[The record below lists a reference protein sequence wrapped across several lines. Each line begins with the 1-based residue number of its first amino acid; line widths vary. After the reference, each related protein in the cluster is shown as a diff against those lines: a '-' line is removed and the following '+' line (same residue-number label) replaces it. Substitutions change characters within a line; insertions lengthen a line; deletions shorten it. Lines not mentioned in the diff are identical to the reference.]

1 MSITRVCLGSI
12 RYKRLLG
19 RLEQEPSKGALMLCT
34 SNSALRM
41 QMAESISASLKKT
54 LKHIALSQVVS
65 RYIGETEKNL
75 TRLFTPAQKAGS
87 LLFFDE
93 ADALFGLR
101 AQNTEITNR
110 SPADNPVVLRL
121 LQLLDYC
128 GLYLMALPDRNS
140 HRKLLEA
147 RALATVLPPRRM
159 HYTEMTKWPG

>member
-1 MSITRVCLGSI
+1 MSVTRVCLGSI

-34 SNSALRM
+34 SNIALRM
-41 QMAESISASLKKT
+41 QMAESISANLKKT
-54 LKHIALSQVVS
+54 VKHIALSQVVS

-75 TRLFTPAQKAGS
+75 TRLFTQSQKAGS

-101 AQNTEITNR
+101 TENIRLTHR
-110 SPADNPVVLRL
+110 WPTDNPVALRL
-121 LQLLDYC
+121 LQLLDDC
-128 GLYLMALPDRNS
+128 GLYLMALPGNIS